1 MAALDALRAD
11 HDVVVIEGAGSP
23 AEINLHASDIV
34 NMRVAVHA
42 QARCLLVA
50 DIDRGGAF
58 ACELGGM
65 CQHNRIGSGGGV
77 AHANGGGSIAKNQ
90 LRRTQKVQFSLIQL
104 ELAA

>member
-1 MAALDALRAD
+1 M
-11 HDVVVIEGAGSP
+11 GSGG
-23 AEINLHASDIV
+23 INPRFTTSDID
-34 NMRVAVHA
+34 VAGGCDSVGTATHLNSVGNHIV
-42 QARCLLVA
+42 AR
-50 DIDRGGAF
+50 DIDITANDRGGAF